1 MIITKV
7 TLVGMMSLI
16 YMIVLAITKSLVDLM
31 EGTIKVESEEGI
43 GSAFIVKLDQKVIEE
58 NNVEVL

>member
-7 TLVGMMSLI
+7 TLVTIMSLI